1 MEMRKTIQILAILM
15 AITLTVVWMTGCGGG
30 ETTATVIAVSP
41 PEGSKIPAY
50 SEIII
55 TFDKPVTDVTVDSI
69 PATGSGILWK
79 FKGDLTRKGSKEI
92 SISIAWINEDGSTG
106 IKSISYILKEY
117 DNGMIL
123 IVKSRP
129 KDGEKDVDPIML
141 QLDGMEI
148 QFSVP
153 LKKVDVD
160 VIANGEK
167 LPWWSVE
174 LSDDKTKVFLWLL
187 KGPDMPYDSEVILE
201 ITAEDLLGNKGEFK
215 ITFTTKAME

>member
-1 MEMRKTIQILAILM
+1 MRKALQTLAILM
-15 AITLTVVWMTGCGGG
+15 AIIAVVWMIGCSEE
-30 ETTATVIAVSP
+30 ETTATVLAVNP
-41 PEGSKIPAY
+41 PEGSKIPACA
-50 SEIII
+50 EIII
-55 TFDKPVTDVTVDSI
+55 TFDKPVTGVTVDSI
-69 PATGSGILWK
+69 PATGSGISWK

-92 SISIAWINEDGSTG
+92 SIRIAWINEDGSTG
-106 IKSISYILKEY
+106 IKSISYIIEAY
-117 DNGMIL
+117 DNGVIY
-123 IVKSRP
+123 IVSSRP
-129 KDGEKDVDPIML
+129 KDGEKDVDYIML

-167 LPWWSVE
+167 LWWGVE

-187 KGPDMPYDSEVILE
+187 KGPDMPYDSSEVILE
-201 ITAEDLLGNKGEFK
+201 ITAEDFCGNKGEFK